1 MDQRAVPHPT
11 PHAVTSAPHGHTR
24 KAEQHRGASLLSVH
38 RGIGPIRVIIVLI
51 GAVVAAL
58 LVGFLAGL
66 LSFKVKDRWCPH
78 CGATTSDLARQHAG
92 PAR

>member
-1 MDQRAVPHPT
+1 
-11 PHAVTSAPHGHTR
+11 
-24 KAEQHRGASLLSVH
+24 
-38 RGIGPIRVIIVLI
+38 VIIVLI
-51 GAVVAAL
+51 GAVISAL
-58 LVGFLAGL
+58 LVGFFAGL